1 MDESLNSTDYSD
13 GMSALHYYIQLNIL
27 ISQHN
32 IYWARTRLHVSV
44 KNGQSLSGPNY
55 KYTKGRGVYNCIS
68 GLKCQPLLMSIF
80 NYKWNCLTFC

>member
-13 GMSALHYYIQLNIL
+13 GMSTCHYYIQLNIL

-32 IYWARTRLHVSV
+32 ILWARTRLHVSV
-44 KNGQSLSGPNY
+44 KNDQSPSGPNY
-55 KYTKGRGVYNCIS
+55 KYTKGRGEGVYNCIS

-80 NYKWNCLTFC
+80 